1 MTTAYSMSDRFL
13 NNMSAHH
20 DLRSFR
26 LNTAFKELAGARIL
40 LTGGTGFV
48 GRWLLQTA
56 KDAQTNSLNRLEI
69 VVPTRQLAAPH
80 VQSAMQIG
88 CPNVSWIE
96 GNFLEDQIDIG
107 RVDMIIHAA
116 TPASA
121 KLNAED
127 PSEMLRVN
135 IAAMESVLRLAG
147 NDTPLLFTSSG
158 AVYGTQPKSMTH
170 IPERSID
177 PSPPLD
183 QLNAY
188 AQGKQAA
195 ERMCREAGDEGRCNP
210 IVARLFAFGG
220 EYLPRDTHFAIGNFV
235 QNALDRK
242 PIVIK
247 GDGRARRSY
256 LYGADMA
263 TWLWCALASGGN
275 EGPFHI
281 GSENSISVLE
291 LAQNVARVSGEVLG
305 YVPAIAVS
313 IPVDESLP
321 VHQYVPSTAL
331 TRRIL
336 NVEEWTNLDGI
347 VVRMMELYTP

>member
-1 MTTAYSMSDRFL
+1 MTTAYSMSVRFL
-13 NNMSAHH
+13 INMSAHH
-20 DLRSFR
+20 DLALFR
-26 LNTAFKELAGARIL
+26 LSAAFKELAGSRIL

-48 GRWLLQTA
+48 GKWLLQTA
-56 KDAQTNSLNRLEI
+56 KDAQTNSLNQVEI
-69 VVPTRQLAAPH
+69 VVPTRQLAAEH
-80 VQSAMQIG
+80 VQSAMKIG

-96 GNFLEDQIDIG
+96 GNFLEEQIDIG
-107 RVDMIIHAA
+107 KVDMIVHAA

-147 NDTPLLFTSSG
+147 NNTPLLFTSSG
-158 AVYGTQPKSMTH
+158 AVYGTQPESMAQ

-177 PSPPLD
+177 PSPPRD

-195 ERMCREAGDEGRCNP
+195 ERMCKEAGEDGRCRP
-210 IVARLFAFGG
+210 IIARLFAFGG

-235 QNALDRK
+235 QNILDRK
-242 PIVIK
+242 PIEVI

-263 TWLWCALASGGN
+263 TWLWSALANGGA
-275 EGPFHI
+275 EKPFHI
-281 GSENSISVLE
+281 GSENSISILE
-291 LAQNVARVSGEVLG
+291 LAQAVAKASNQTLNFLPEIKVAQQVD
-305 YVPAIAVS
+305 PA
-313 IPVDESLP
+313 ET
-321 VHQYVPSTAL
+321 VHQYVPANSD
-331 TRRIL
+331 TREVL
-336 NVEEWTNLDGI
+336 QVSEWTSLEDTINAML
-347 VVRMMELYTP
+347 LN